1 MRRLTI
7 EGKTT
12 IFKTL
17 AISKISYTFQQES
30 YSMNQTKYKKNIWSA
45 WNFNIKHNTLCKNY
59 GNRGL
64 KTGYVLSKI
73 TIL

>member
-17 AISKISYTFQQES
+17 AISKISYTCFNRNHIQLTRR
-30 YSMNQTKYKKNIWSA
+30 NTKRIFGVLGIS
-45 WNFNIKHNTLCKNY
+45 TLSTT
-59 GNRGL
+59 L
-64 KTGYVLSKI
+64 YVRI
-73 TIL
+73 METEG

>member
-1 MRRLTI
+1 M
-7 EGKTT
+7 
-12 IFKTL
+12 
-17 AISKISYTFQQES
+17 FQQES